1 MLAQYGVLDVWTY
14 LAGTVFIGL
23 LPGPN
28 SLFVLAT
35 GAGRGVRA
43 GYQAAF
49 GVFIG
54 DSTLMTLTAAGAA
67 SVLRLLPM
75 VFIALKAAG
84 AVYLTY
90 LGIRLLMSAWRPAP
104 AQVHAVAGGPGS
116 PFRKALLLSLLN
128 PKAILFL
135 LSFFVQFVDPA
146 FPHPALSFLI
156 LATILQICSA
166 AYPVRPDLRRFAPG
180 GRVPAASRAGARRQR
195 AGGRAVPV
203 VRRAHG
209 LRGLKEPVI
218 APGTTHHHHAIIP
231 AIHIE

>member
-1 MLAQYGVLDVWTY
+1 MLAQYGVLDGWPY
-14 LAGTVFIGL
+14 LAGTVFIVL

-54 DSTLMTLTAAGAA
+54 DSVLMTLTAAGAA

-146 FPHPALSFLI
+146 YPHPALSFLI

-166 AYPVRPDLRRFAPG
+166 AYLSVLIFGGSRLAAAFRRRQGLA
-180 GRVPAASRAGARRQR
+180 RAGSGLVGVLFLWF
-195 AGGRAVPV
+195 AGRMAFE
-203 VRRAHG
+203 A
-209 LRGLKEPVI
+209 
-218 APGTTHHHHAIIP
+218 
-231 AIHIE
+231 

>member
-14 LAGTVFIGL
+14 LAGTVFIVL

-35 GAGRGVRA
+35 GAGRDVRA

-54 DSTLMTLTAAGAA
+54 DSILMTLTAAGAA

-146 FPHPALSFLI
+146 YPHPALSFLI

-166 AYPVRPDLRRFAPG
+166 AYLSVLIFGGSRLAAAFRRRQGLA
-180 GRVPAASRAGARRQR
+180 RAGSGLVGVLFLWF
-195 AGGRAVPV
+195 AGRMAFE
-203 VRRAHG
+203 A
-209 LRGLKEPVI
+209 
-218 APGTTHHHHAIIP
+218 
-231 AIHIE
+231 

>member
-1 MLAQYGVLDVWTY
+1 MLSQYGVLNVWTY
-14 LAGTVFIGL
+14 VAGTIFIVL

-49 GVFIG
+49 GVFLG
-54 DSTLMTLTAAGAA
+54 DAILMTLTAAGAA

-75 VFIALKAAG
+75 LFMALKAAG
-84 AVYLTY
+84 AIYLSY
-90 LGIRLLMSAWRPAP
+90 LGIRLLLSAWRPAP
-104 AQVHAVAGGPGS
+104 EAARTVSSGGN

-146 FPHPALSFLI
+146 YPHPALPFLI
-156 LATILQICSA
+156 LAAILQTCSA
-166 AYPVRPDLRRFAPG
+166 LYLSLLIFGGARLAAAFRRRQGLA
-180 GRVPAASRAGARRQR
+180 RAGSGLVGALFLWF
-195 AGGRAVPV
+195 AGRMASGA
-203 VRRAHG
+203 G
-209 LRGLKEPVI
+209 
-218 APGTTHHHHAIIP
+218 
-231 AIHIE
+231 

>member
-14 LAGTVFIGL
+14 LAGTVFIVL

-54 DSTLMTLTAAGAA
+54 DSILMTLTAAGAA

-146 FPHPALSFLI
+146 YPHPALPFLI

-166 AYPVRPDLRRFAPG
+166 AYLSVLIFGGSRLAAAFRRRQGLA
-180 GRVPAASRAGARRQR
+180 RAGSGLVGVLFLWF
-195 AGGRAVPV
+195 AGRMAFE
-203 VRRAHG
+203 A
-209 LRGLKEPVI
+209 
-218 APGTTHHHHAIIP
+218 
-231 AIHIE
+231 

>member
-1 MLAQYGVLDVWTY
+1 MLSQYGVLNVWTY
-14 LAGTVFIGL
+14 VAGTVFIVL

-49 GVFIG
+49 GVFLG
-54 DSTLMTLTAAGAA
+54 DAILMTLTAAGAA

-75 VFIALKAAG
+75 LFLALKAAG
-84 AVYLTY
+84 AIYLSY
-90 LGIRLLMSAWRPAP
+90 LGIRLLLSAWRPGP
-104 AQVHAVAGGPGS
+104 AQTHVVAGGPGS

-146 FPHPALSFLI
+146 FPHPALPFFI
-156 LATILQICSA
+156 LAAILQACSLLYLSILIFGGSRLA
-166 AYPVRPDLRRFAPG
+166 AAFRRRQGLA
-180 GRVPAASRAGARRQR
+180 RAGSGLVGMLFLWF
-195 AGGRAVPV
+195 AGRMAFE
-203 VRRAHG
+203 A
-209 LRGLKEPVI
+209 
-218 APGTTHHHHAIIP
+218 
-231 AIHIE
+231 

>member
-1 MLAQYGVLDVWTY
+1 MLSQYGVLNVWTY
-14 LAGTVFIGL
+14 LAGTIFIVL

-43 GYQAAF
+43 GYQAAL
-49 GVFIG
+49 GVFVG
-54 DSTLMTLTAAGAA
+54 DSILMTLTAAGAA

-75 VFIALKAAG
+75 VFFALKAAG

-90 LGIRLLMSAWRPAP
+90 LGIRLLMSAWRPGP
-104 AQVHAVAGGPGS
+104 AQAHTISGGPGS

-146 FPHPALSFLI
+146 YPHPALSFLI
-156 LATILQICSA
+156 LAAILQTCSLLYLSVLIFGGARLA
-166 AYPVRPDLRRFAPG
+166 AAFRRRQGLA
-180 GRVPAASRAGARRQR
+180 RAGSGMVGLLFLWF
-195 AGGRAVPV
+195 AGRMAFE
-203 VRRAHG
+203 A
-209 LRGLKEPVI
+209 
-218 APGTTHHHHAIIP
+218 
-231 AIHIE
+231 